1 MTHIE
6 LFLCHYPS
14 EIHPV
19 PQTNSSHIFS
29 FTNIDMIS
37 VNSVQG
43 QWMGKCELKF
53 TVAYWSAYHWIPSYL
68 LNLLMNYL
76 MRQIDPAYIC
86 DAFQSDSCRIHLPDS
101 MVWRVPVNL
110 FY

>member
-43 QWMGKCELKF
+43 Q
-53 TVAYWSAYHWIPSYL
+53 
-68 LNLLMNYL
+68 
-76 MRQIDPAYIC
+76 
-86 DAFQSDSCRIHLPDS
+86 
-101 MVWRVPVNL
+101 
-110 FY
+110 